1 MKIRVLIVDDEPWA
15 RKRIATLLKA
25 EVDVEIVVECAD
37 GGTAIKK
44 ISELSPDLVF
54 LDVQMPEVDGF
65 DVIEAVGPERMP
77 LVIFATAYDKYALQ
91 AFDAHALDYLLKPF
105 DEERFQRAL
114 DRARKDLQREKGGS
128 ESTLRALLKTLQEG
142 HKYLQRLVVKSGGR
156 VVFLKASDID
166 WFEATGNYVTLHVG
180 RDSHLLRG
188 TMNALEPK
196 LNSEQFIRIHRSAI
210 INLDRIKALQ
220 PWFRG
225 EQVLVLKDGTE
236 LTVGRAFRDR
246 LQQFLENTVR

>member
-15 RKRIATLLKA
+15 RKRIATLLRA
-25 EVDVEIVVECAD
+25 EADVEIVGECAD
-37 GGTAIKK
+37 GATAITK
-44 ISELSPDLVF
+44 IGELSPDLVF

-65 DVIEAVGPERMP
+65 DVIEAVGPEHMP
-77 LVIFATAYDKYALQ
+77 PVIFATAYDRYALQ

-105 DEERFQRAL
+105 DEERFQKAL
-114 DRARKDLQREKGGS
+114 NRARKDLQRGNGETQS
-128 ESTLRALLKTLQEG
+128 ALRSLLKTLQEG
-142 HKYLQRLVVKSGGR
+142 QKCLRRLVVKSGGR
-156 VVFLKASDID
+156 VVFLKASDVD

-196 LNSEQFIRIHRSAI
+196 LDPDQFVRIHRSAI
-210 INLDRIKALQ
+210 VNLDRVKELQ

-225 EQVLVLKDGTE
+225 EQVLALKDGTE